1 MQAKMS
7 PGTRFVNGPHIGKI
21 SLDPDKVIR
30 SEMEKAGPCLSLM
43 GAIFLDLKTYAMSSF
58 V

>member
-1 MQAKMS
+1 M
-7 PGTRFVNGPHIGKI
+7 NGPHIGKI